1 VPLYDCTFILN
12 PQLEEAA
19 LDGYIKS
26 AGDLID
32 RNGGKVV
39 NENRIGIR
47 RLAYEIK
54 KLSQGYYVSLVFEGG
69 GRTVGELER
78 QLRLE
83 EGCLRF
89 LTCLAPDVAGRED
102 KPSSPS
108 QKTDSAAVSRTHQH
122 DESVPANKSAEEKN
136 SNNND

>member
-1 VPLYDCTFILN
+1 MPLYDCTFILN

-19 LDGYIKS
+19 LDGCIKK
-26 AGDLID
+26 ARDLID
-32 RNGGKVV
+32 GNGGRVV
-39 NENRIGIR
+39 NENRIGMR

-54 KLSQGYYVSLVFEGG
+54 KLSQGYYISLVFEGG

-89 LTCLAPDVAGRED
+89 LTCLAQEVTGREH
-102 KPSSPS
+102 KPSFPS
-108 QKTDSAAVSRTHQH
+108 RRPDSAAVSRTHRR
-122 DESVPANKSAEEKN
+122 DESVPENKPAGEKT